1 MGRGVHTRQAQEQ
14 YCTNSES
21 GTNKVINKACY
32 GFLPFTS
39 PTSNHSA
46 RKRNPYFIASSR
58 APLQVRG
65 SGHLAAVA
73 TIKRLLLRSAFVAIR
88 ITRLTRI
95 ITIRSRAGK
104 LIPSGILRNC
114 KKIPLYSAG
123 VRNPHACSRQR
134 ILWAHGNVI
143 RTRFGTRC
151 PCVQGFMRTCRL
163 RWHHCDL
170 AFGKLWQKILGGCSF
185 RADKTFMAYSHTS
198 QWQRKM

>member
-1 MGRGVHTRQAQEQ
+1 MVSVSDPGMLHAHRWQ
-14 YCTNSES
+14 
-21 GTNKVINKACY
+21 
-32 GFLPFTS
+32 LWLWTS
-39 PTSNHSA
+39 NGSRRSHSTSPRTILYQQRKRDQQGHQQGMLRILALHKCPTSNHSA
-46 RKRNPYFIASSR
+46 RGRNPYFIASSR

-114 KKIPLYSAG
+114 KKISLYSAG
-123 VRNPHACSRQR
+123 VRKPHACSRQR
-134 ILWAHGNVI
+134 ILWAHCNVI

-151 PCVQGFMRTCRL
+151 PCVQGFM
-163 RWHHCDL
+163 
-170 AFGKLWQKILGGCSF
+170 
-185 RADKTFMAYSHTS
+185 ADVQAAVASL
-198 QWQRKM
+198 